1 MNTIYFIRHGEVFNP
16 KEILYG
22 RLPKFPLSKNGI
34 LSIQS
39 AAEIMKKKKVSVIY
53 TSPML
58 RARQTAS
65 ILKEKMDTPIH
76 ISRLLIEVKIYCQGI
91 PLTTYR
97 QKVQETLY
105 VRKNLLKG
113 QESIDSIYQRMMK
126 FVKMVIAKH
135 PDKTVFAV
143 THGDPMLIL
152 KAVTTGKEFTWKYKK
167 ENYKSTGK
175 WLELVVKNNI
185 FYWK

>member
-22 RLPKFPLSKNGI
+22 RLPNFPLSANGI
-34 LSIQS
+34 LSIQT
-39 AAEIMKKKKVSVIY
+39 AAEKLKTKKISVIY

-58 RARQTAS
+58 RARQTAG
-65 ILKEKMDTPIH
+65 ILNEKMDVPIH
-76 ISRLLIEVKIYCQGI
+76 MNRLLIEIKIYCQGI
-91 PLTTYR
+91 PLTIYR

-105 VRKNLLKG
+105 SRKNLLKG

-126 FVKMVIAKH
+126 FVKMVIIKYPNQA
-135 PDKTVFAV
+135 VLAV

-152 KAVTTGKEFTWKYKK
+152 KALTTGKQFTWDYKR

-175 WLELVVKNNI
+175 WLEVVVNNNI